1 MADMNA
7 LYSRLAAA
15 DEARDAAALAAVAWQ
30 IYGLLATAA
39 ADLCALRVR
48 FRVYAARPYGT
59 DSQQRLSPR
68 AARAVVHANS
78 V

>member
-7 LYSRLAAA
+7 LYIRLAAA

-30 IYGLLATAA
+30 IYGLLATTA

-48 FRVYAARPYGT
+48 FRVYAACPHGSDR
-59 DSQQRLSPR
+59 QQRLAPR
-68 AARAVVHANS
+68 EARAVVHAAAA
-78 V
+78 